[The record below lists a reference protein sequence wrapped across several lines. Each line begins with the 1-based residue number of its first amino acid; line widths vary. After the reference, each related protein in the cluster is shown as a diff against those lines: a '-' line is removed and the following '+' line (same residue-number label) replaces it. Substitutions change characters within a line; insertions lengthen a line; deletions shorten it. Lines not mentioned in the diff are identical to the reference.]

1 MDSSRYPCVLELYIL
16 AVVPALSKGITM
28 ARLSLYMDEES
39 AACPG
44 EDAAGWKNGW
54 PPGFFDLYGSSPDFP
69 EAEDLELAPI
79 GCLGP

>member
-1 MDSSRYPCVLELYIL
+1 
-16 AVVPALSKGITM
+16 M
-28 ARLSLYMDEES
+28 ARLSFCMDEES

-54 PPGFFDLYGSSPDFP
+54 PPDFFDLYGSSPDFP

>member
-1 MDSSRYPCVLELYIL
+1 
-16 AVVPALSKGITM
+16 
-28 ARLSLYMDEES
+28 MDEES

-44 EDAAGWKNGW
+44 EDAARWENGW